1 MSKQPDAIFDYIVI
15 GAGSAG
21 CVIASRLTE
30 NDKARVLLIEAGGRD
45 NRLSIKMPSAFYMP
59 LHDQKINWGYY
70 SEPEPGLDHRRIH
83 CPRGKVLGGSS
94 SINGMACPPRAQLGA
109 DGGSGASFLII
120 KRQPPNSAA
129 CHTALIIN

>member
-30 NDKARVLLIEAGGRD
+30 NHKARVLLIEAGGRD

-59 LHDQKINWGYY
+59 LHDKKNKL
-70 SEPEPGLDHRRIH
+70 GL
-83 CPRGKVLGGSS
+83 L
-94 SINGMACPPRAQLGA
+94 
-109 DGGSGASFLII
+109 
-120 KRQPPNSAA
+120 
-129 CHTALIIN
+129 